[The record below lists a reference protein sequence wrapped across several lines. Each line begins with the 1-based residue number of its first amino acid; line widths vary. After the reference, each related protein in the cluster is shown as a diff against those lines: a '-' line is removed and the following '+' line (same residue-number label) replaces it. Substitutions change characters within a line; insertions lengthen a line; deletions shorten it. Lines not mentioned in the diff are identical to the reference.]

1 MGSRGWLRP
10 VGSLPAGVYWRR
22 RLVVGAAVL
31 VVLLIGK
38 AMIGG
43 GGSAPARTATTA
55 AATKHATTSVHG
67 DRAPARA
74 APRVRAAPIASV
86 SPSRPRKHLT
96 STTPSP
102 IAPSGATTGSPSA
115 TASASPGL
123 PPACRASDVTLTAST
138 DADNYSGGQRPRL
151 VFAVADTADHA
162 CRVDLGT
169 AVRSLV
175 VYSGSDRI
183 WSSGDCVRGDHAV
196 VTLRPKHQVSYAT
209 VWSLTRSSAA
219 CPSSPAA
226 VLPGTYHVVAQLGGV
241 TSPPAVFS
249 LH

>member
-38 AMIGG
+38 AIVGG
-43 GGSAPARTATTA
+43 GGSTPPRTAAT
-55 AATKHATTSVHG
+55 AATKHATTPVHG

-74 APRVRAAPIASV
+74 APRVTAAPAASASR
-86 SPSRPRKHLT
+86 SPARKHPR
-96 STTPSP
+96 TTKPAP
-102 IAPSGATTGSPSA
+102 IGPSGAAIASP
-115 TASASPGL
+115 TASASRAL

-151 VFAVADTADHA
+151 VLAVADTADHA

-196 VTLRPKHQVSYAT
+196 VTLRPKHQAAYAT
-209 VWSLTRSSAA
+209 VWPLTRSSAA
-219 CPSSPAA
+219 CSSSPAPA
-226 VLPGTYHVVAQLGGV
+226 LPGTYHVIARLGGV
-241 TSPPAVFS
+241 TSPPAVFT
-249 LH
+249 LR